1 MVGLKAPLAVTM
13 GDPSG
18 IGPELIHKSWQ
29 ARHEQDIPSFFAIA
43 DPDLFDPT
51 ETAIV
56 ERPEDSLHLF
66 KDKLPVFP
74 LHLDV
79 KAQPGQPAPENSHII
94 LEAIQTAHHFAS
106 DGKAAA
112 LVTAPVNKH
121 ILYKAGF
128 THPGQTEYLAEL
140 CDTPLEET
148 VMMLAAPQLRV
159 VPLTIHI
166 PLKDVAPSIT
176 QELILSR
183 GRTILKALQRDFG
196 IATPRLAVCGLN
208 PHAGEDGHLGVEE
221 RDIITPALDI
231 LGDEGFNV
239 AGPLSADTLFH
250 ESARQSYDAVL
261 AMYHDQALIPL
272 KTLDFYNGVNTTLG
286 LPVIRTSPDH
296 GTAYNIAGKN
306 CADPRSMIAAL
317 KLAESQALNRA
328 RHEH

>member
-18 IGPELIHKSWQ
+18 IGPELIHKSWL
-29 ARHEQDIPSFFAIA
+29 ARHQHDIPSFFAIA
-43 DPDLFDPT
+43 DPDLFDPA
-51 ETAIV
+51 ETAV
-56 ERPEDSLHLF
+56 LERPEDSLLVF

-74 LHLDV
+74 LHLN
-79 KAQPGQPAPENSHII
+79 KEARPGQPAPENSNVI
-94 LEAIQTAHHFAS
+94 LEAIRTAHHFAS
-106 DGKAAA
+106 EGKAAA

-121 ILYKAGF
+121 ILYDVGF

-140 CDTPLEET
+140 CHIAVEDT

-159 VPLTIHI
+159 IPLTIHI
-166 PLKDVAPSIT
+166 PLKDVASSIT
-176 QELILSR
+176 HDLILSR
-183 GRTILKALQRDFG
+183 ARTVLKALQRDFD

-208 PHAGEDGHLGVEE
+208 PHAGEDGHIGQEE
-221 RDIITPALDI
+221 ENIIIPALNV
-231 LGDEGFNV
+231 LREQGFNV
-239 AGPLSADTLFH
+239 TGPLSADTLFH
-250 ESARQSYDAVL
+250 EGARQSYDAVL

-328 RHEH
+328 RYDH